1 MTKDICDN
9 LAEKS
14 HEKTV
19 ILRQL
24 FDNTVYDKCVDAKK
38 YISLFEKLGIPCCT
52 VYSSVDTGTEN
63 VLQQNLEN

>member
-52 VYSSVDTGTEN
+52 VV
-63 VLQQNLEN
+63 